1 MPERYKE
8 ELVYLNTVLAR
19 IDRRRAELRALLS
32 DNESRIYEQRRYM
45 WQDMPTLPVSYE
57 ALSDLSALSSELRV
71 CESRYLAKDR
81 ELALLD
87 KMKSSPYFGRVDFRE
102 KDGDE
107 MEFYIGLGTLAD
119 DSGRVMYVMDW
130 RAPAASLFYEHG
142 KGEAFYESPAGRV
155 NGEIELVRQYRI
167 ENCELKMLIDADM
180 KIDDRILQ
188 EILSSPSSEHMKTI
202 VASIQ
207 REQNAVIRDGESS
220 LLIVF
225 GPAGSGKTSI
235 ALHRIAYLLYRDRD
249 FLSSDNLLI
258 FSPNNIFCDYIS
270 HVIPELGENGVPQTT
285 FGDLLAAYLP
295 YPISSAS
302 EQLEFLHTAPQTQT
316 DRLRLLGIK
325 LKSSAYFAEFAQKFA
340 ASALAKY
347 GDGREPDWLSLYR
360 SLLIAAISAWEGS
373 GKKREEM
380 LANALDLT
388 AENGLYFEDG
398 VGILLLKALLGHL
411 RPARKL
417 RHVVLDEAQDYSPA
431 QHIILSKLFGACKL
445 TLVGDSFQLINPVSD
460 ISRPEDIA
468 KYYPA
473 PAMVC
478 RLSHS
483 YRSTIEISLFA
494 DSVAGKKTAEHFER
508 HGKPVSRIDYAS
520 QGELIS
526 RLAEAA
532 GTCAH
537 LEGSTVILTKTA
549 RKAQSFYHRLK
560 PCLPGLSLLTEG
572 GQPYRSGLWVI
583 PVVLAKG
590 LEFDRVFVAD
600 FDDYDFER
608 DRGLLYVACTRA
620 MHELCIC
627 TSQPDLPQNLTER
640 T

>member
-1 MPERYKE
+1 
-8 ELVYLNTVLAR
+8 
-19 IDRRRAELRALLS
+19 
-32 DNESRIYEQRRYM
+32 
-45 WQDMPTLPVSYE
+45 
-57 ALSDLSALSSELRV
+57 
-71 CESRYLAKDR
+71 
-81 ELALLD
+81 
-87 KMKSSPYFGRVDFRE
+87 
-102 KDGDE
+102 
-107 MEFYIGLGTLAD
+107 
-119 DSGRVMYVMDW
+119 
-130 RAPAASLFYEHG
+130 
-142 KGEAFYESPAGRV
+142 
-155 NGEIELVRQYRI
+155 
-167 ENCELKMLIDADM
+167 
-180 KIDDRILQ
+180 
-188 EILSSPSSEHMKTI
+188 
-202 VASIQ
+202 
-207 REQNAVIRDGESS
+207 
-220 LLIVF
+220 
-225 GPAGSGKTSI
+225 
-235 ALHRIAYLLYRDRD
+235 
-249 FLSSDNLLI
+249 
-258 FSPNNIFCDYIS
+258 
-270 HVIPELGENGVPQTT
+270 
-285 FGDLLAAYLP
+285 
-295 YPISSAS
+295 
-302 EQLEFLHTAPQTQT
+302 
-316 DRLRLLGIK
+316 
-325 LKSSAYFAEFAQKFA
+325 
-340 ASALAKY
+340 
-347 GDGREPDWLSLYR
+347 
-360 SLLIAAISAWEGS
+360 
-373 GKKREEM
+373 
-380 LANALDLT
+380 
-388 AENGLYFEDG
+388 
-398 VGILLLKALLGHL
+398 
-411 RPARKL
+411 
-417 RHVVLDEAQDYSPA
+417 VLDEAQDYSPA

-494 DSVAGKKTAEHFER
+494 DSIAGKKTAEHFER

-532 GTCAH
+532 GACAH